1 VAANGALAPLVAR
14 TAPHLLEPPVNVM
27 RLSLHPDGLA
37 RHIVDWAGWRAHALQ
52 RLERQAQVS
61 GDAALAAL
69 AEELAAYPAPAGADA
84 EPDRHRDSQPAPLAD
99 VVVPFSLRTDIGV
112 LSFFSTTTVF
122 GSPVDVTLSELAIEA
137 FFPADAA
144 TSEALRAYSLSTQ
157 GGKT

>member
-1 VAANGALAPLVAR
+1 VAANNALAPLVAR
-14 TAPHLLEPPVNVM
+14 AARHLLEPPVNVM
-27 RLSLHPDGLA
+27 RLSMHPDGLA
-37 RHIVDWAGWRAHALQ
+37 PHIVDWAGWRAHALQ
-52 RLERQAQVS
+52 RLERQAQAS
-61 GDAALAAL
+61 GDATLTAL

-84 EPDRHRDSQPAPLAD
+84 QSGRHRDSEPAPLAD

-144 TSEALRAYSLSTQ
+144 TSEALRAYNL
-157 GGKT
+157 KTSGAKA